1 MITKSL
7 IEKISAKFPKTAE
20 ILKGKNNLLFNI
32 KCSECGHN
40 MEILSSEFEVFDI
53 DEIEESNEFVCEK
66 CNQIFNAGEQLAPIF
81 DFIKNN

>member
-1 MITKSL
+1 MITKLL
-7 IEKISAKFPKTAE
+7 IEKISVKFPKTAE
-20 ILKGKNNLLFNI
+20 ILKGQNDLYFHI

-40 MEILSSEFEVFDI
+40 MEILLSEFEVFDI

-66 CNQIFNAGEQLAPIF
+66 CNQIFDAGEQLTPIF